1 MGAAQKFKQ
10 PQVVRQEGEL
20 ARLKVIRGPDAGAIY
35 VIRGN
40 HATIG
45 RGEEN
50 DVILTDLKSS
60 RQHAELKYTPQGWS
74 VIDNGSA
81 NGITCNGKP
90 ARNGILKTKDT
101 LGMGETLFEF
111 MTQEAG
117 TVMLKAPAVSELQVV
132 NEQAGYA
139 VQKAKV
145 LAMSQ
150 FGGLAKNKPK
160 LDEVKKL
167 GGVDRKVE
175 IVQSA
180 SAIKT
185 AQPASDPKRLIIIAA
200 ILGVGYMMMNGPTQT
215 KIQQTKKQEKKA
227 DPLAESAGAS
237 ALEPLA
243 VEKTADGFYKAGFRE
258 YRAGNFLRARTQFET
273 ALQIAPNHMMSKI
286 YLENANQKIEEAI
299 KDNLVLG
306 KKAMDAGKLKSAK
319 GYFEAV
325 ERLLYR
331 DPTDPSYIQA
341 KQMLEEVMKR
351 EAS

>member
-1 MGAAQKFKQ
+1 MGAALKFKQ
-10 PQVVRQEGEL
+10 PQVARQDGEI
-20 ARLKVIRGPDAGAIY
+20 ARLKVIRGPDAGSIY
-35 VIRGN
+35 VIRGS

-60 RQHAELKYTPQGWS
+60 RQHAELSLTPQGWT

-90 ARNGILKTKDT
+90 ARNGVLKTKDT
-101 LGMGETLFEF
+101 LGLGETLFEF
-111 MTQEAG
+111 MSQDAG
-117 TVMLKAPAVSELQVV
+117 TVMLRAPAASEQQVV

-160 LDEVKKL
+160 LDAIKNL
-167 GGVDRKVE
+167 GGIERKIE
-175 IVQSA
+175 IVQNSSA
-180 SAIKT
+180 SKVEAK
-185 AQPASDPKRLIIIAA
+185 SDPKRLLIILA
-200 ILGVGYMMMNGPTQT
+200 ILGVGYMIMNGPAQT
-215 KIQQTKKQEKKA
+215 KVQQIKKDAKKA
-227 DPLAESAGAS
+227 DSLADQAS
-237 ALEPLA
+237 SSLLEPPA
-243 VEKTADGFYKAGFRE
+243 VEKTAEGFYKTGFRE

-273 ALQIAPNHMMSKI
+273 ALQISPGHPLAKI
-286 YLENANQKIEEAI
+286 YLDNANQKIEEAI

-306 KKAMDAGKLKSAK
+306 KKALDAGKLKSAR

-325 ERLLYR
+325 QRLLYR
-331 DPTDPSYIQA
+331 DPADPSFVQA
-341 KQMLEEVMKR
+341 KQMLEEVAKK